1 MDGLGFA
8 TRLARVNAIK
18 LLLPLFVGAS
28 LVPVAARAQD
38 KLWGSGLHLGGS
50 KSNFDVAEIALTEL
64 GANTFRDDLYWQNL
78 EQARGKLVEP
88 EGLRDLQR
96 LLLHGSQHDLKG
108 VVVLTYG
115 NPLYF
120 SGLPKTDA
128 DRQAF
133 ARYASWVA
141 RGYGKQVSAFEVWN
155 EWNIGGGSEPRTPGS
170 ADDYVKLLR
179 AVRPVLRADAPGVPV
194 IAGAV
199 ANREMGWIQSFADKG
214 GFALCDGFSVHPY
227 NHHDRDASAED
238 VVAWLDGLHREI
250 KSRTKKSMP
259 LWITEIGW
267 PNHDG
272 VGGSPEP
279 VTAQRLLKM
288 NLLLASRGYVRGV
301 WWYDLFDDGH
311 DHAEM
316 EDNFGLIRMD
326 GSRKPAFLAF
336 KLFLEHFKKA
346 KFVKDLSAH
355 GAYALEFKSEDGRR
369 LLAAW
374 AREGDTDERLA
385 LSGSYKSIAVE
396 GGDSARVVDD
406 LKKGGSAL
414 LGEWPVLFELA
425 KDAKPSLPEAAVLG
439 GCAPK

>member
-1 MDGLGFA
+1 LSI
-8 TRLARVNAIK
+8 VNAIK
-18 LLLPLFVGAS
+18 LLLPLLVGCSFVPFS
-28 LVPVAARAQD
+28 ARAQD
-38 KLWGSGLHLGGS
+38 KLWGAGLHLGGS
-50 KSNFDVAEIALTEL
+50 KSSFDAAEIALTEL

-78 EQARGKLVEP
+78 EQTRGKLVEP
-88 EGLRDLQR
+88 QGLIDLQK
-96 LLLHGSQHDLKG
+96 LLLHGAQHDMKG
-108 VVVLTYG
+108 VIVLTYG

-120 SGLPKTDA
+120 PGLPKTDG

-133 ARYASWVA
+133 TRYAGWVA

-155 EWNIGGGSEPRTPGS
+155 EWNIGGGSEPRTQGS
-170 ADDYVKLLR
+170 AEDYVKLLR
-179 AVRPVLRADAPGVPV
+179 AVRPVLRAEAPGVPV

-199 ANREMGWIQSFADKG
+199 ANRELGWIKSFADKG

-238 VVAWLDGLHREI
+238 VVSWLDGLHREI
-250 KSRTKKSMP
+250 KSHTKKSMP

-272 VGGSPEP
+272 EGGSPEA

-288 NLLLASRGYVRGV
+288 NLLLLSRGYVRGV

-326 GSRKPAFLAF
+326 GSRKPAFEAF
-336 KLFLEHFKKA
+336 KLFLKHFKKA

-355 GAYALEFKSEDGRR
+355 GALALEFKSADGRR

-374 AREGDTDERLA
+374 AREGVADERLV
-385 LSGSYKSIAVE
+385 LSGSYKSIPVE
-396 GGDSARVVDD
+396 GGDSARVARE
-406 LKKGGSAL
+406 LKKGGSAP
-414 LGEWPVLFELA
+414 LGEWPALFELA
-425 KDAKPSLPEAAVLG
+425 KDAKVSIVTTSVLG
-439 GCAPK
+439 GCAKQ

>member
-1 MDGLGFA
+1 
-8 TRLARVNAIK
+8 VNSIK
-18 LLLPLFVGAS
+18 SLSSLLLASS
-28 LVPVAARAQD
+28 LVPLGALAQD

-50 KSNFDVAEIALTEL
+50 KSNFDAAEIAFSEL
-64 GANTFRDDLYWQNL
+64 GANTFRDDLYWRNL
-78 EQARGKLVEP
+78 EQTRGKLVEP
-88 EGLRDLQR
+88 QGLLELQK
-96 LLLHGSQHDLKG
+96 LLLHGAAHDLKG
-108 VVVLTYG
+108 VIVLAYG

-120 SGLPKTDA
+120 PGLPKTDA

-133 ARYASWVA
+133 VRYASWVA

-170 ADDYVKLLR
+170 AEDNVKLLR
-179 AVRPVLRADAPGVPV
+179 AVRPVLRAEAPGVPV

-199 ANREMGWIQSFADKG
+199 ANRELGWIQSFADKG

-238 VVAWLDGLHREI
+238 VVQWLDGLHKEI
-250 KSRTKKSMP
+250 KARTKKSVP

-272 VGGSPEP
+272 VGGSPE
-279 VTAQRLLKM
+279 VVSAQRLLKM

-311 DHAEM
+311 NHAEM

-326 GSRKPAFLAF
+326 GSRKPAFQAF
-336 KLFLEHFKKA
+336 KLFLTHFKKA

-355 GAYALEFKSEDGRR
+355 GALALEFKSDDGRR

-374 AREGDTDERLA
+374 AREGDTEQRLA
-385 LSGSYKSIAVE
+385 LSGSYKTIPVE
-396 GGDSARVVDD
+396 GGDVERVATE
-406 LKKGGSAL
+406 LKNGGSAR
-414 LGEWPVLFELA
+414 LGEWPALFELG
-425 KDAKPSLPEAAVLG
+425 KETKPALSTTSVLG
-439 GCAPK
+439 GCSKQ